1 MAGRC
6 GRRGLDTIGHVIYWG
21 LDNFKNININ
31 NIKPLKLLNSKDIT
45 ILIDP
50 LYVFYKCYILCD

>member
-21 LDNFKNININ
+21 LDNYKNINID
-31 NIKPLKLLNSKDIT
+31 NIARIKLLSNN
-45 ILIDP
+45 
-50 LYVFYKCYILCD
+50 